1 MRRGETR
8 VSDSEGV
15 RREKAKGRE
24 KKVRKLTIR
33 ARRRQKIMFP
43 TIIDENNI
51 YRRCN
56 A

>member
-1 MRRGETR
+1 MRKGETR

-15 RREKAKGRE
+15 RREK
-24 KKVRKLTIR
+24 VRKLTMKER
-33 ARRRQKIMFP
+33 MRKKIMFP
-43 TIIDENNI
+43 RVINEDNI